1 MSNAEQESHTW
12 VVASIGGVP
21 TVEPR
26 PRLSLSEDGLLT
38 GTTGV
43 NRIVGT
49 YKAENELVK
58 VEGTGMTRMAG
69 PPEAMD
75 QEKRFL
81 RSLEGWQAFHVGG
94 GRLEIGPVDAGI
106 VCVLADS
113 EPPTP

>member
-21 TVEPR
+21 TIAPR

-69 PPEAMD
+69 SPEAMD

-81 RSLEGWQAFHVGG
+81 QALEGWQAFHVGG
-94 GRLEIGPVDAGI
+94 GRLEIGPADGGI
-106 VCVLADS
+106 VCILADTA
-113 EPPTP
+113 PPNA